1 METIKEEK
9 KYEWKNRMI
18 RRDGRFELLLKLLN
32 EFASEDFNWEYREG
46 KIYDR
51 QDMYPEGDLLEE
63 MSVYVISKKFGFV
76 KWLWDNEYIDYSA
89 VIVMKKFWSLENEMI
104 SLDEQR
110 YCEILML
117 LSISEDPIRL
127 LIYILR

>member
-1 METIKEEK
+1 METIKGEK
-9 KYEWKNRMI
+9 KTEWKNRMI
-18 RRDGRFELLLKLLN
+18 RKDGRFELLLKLLS
-32 EFASEDFNWEYREG
+32 EFASEDFNWEYRDG

-51 QDMYPEGDLLEE
+51 QDMYPDGDLLEE

>member
-127 LIYILR
+127 L

>member
-1 METIKEEK
+1 
-9 KYEWKNRMI
+9 MI
-18 RRDGRFELLLKLLN
+18 RKDSRIDLLIELLN
-32 EFASEDFNWEYREG
+32 EYEARRKDKDWRFQRTYKFDINIIRRTHTNLDNWWDTDFDNTNRE
-46 KIYDR
+46 I
-51 QDMYPEGDLLEE
+51 
-63 MSVYVISKKFGFV
+63 VSKSYWFI
-76 KWLWDNEYIDYSA
+76 KWLWENGWIDYSE
-89 VIVMKKFWSLENEMI
+89 VIRKKWFWTLENEMI

>member
-1 METIKEEK
+1 METIKGEK
-9 KYEWKNRMI
+9 KAEWENRMI
-18 RRDGRFELLLKLLN
+18 RKDGRFELLLKLLS
-32 EFASEDFNWEYREG
+32 EFASEDFNWEYRDG

-51 QDMYPEGDLLEE
+51 QDMYQDGDLLEE

-89 VIVMKKFWSLENEMI
+89 VIVMKKFWSLNNEMI

>member
-1 METIKEEK
+1 MNE
-9 KYEWKNRMI
+9 NRMI
-18 RRDGRFELLLKLLN
+18 RKDGRFELLLKLLS
-32 EFASEDFNWEYREG
+32 EFASEDFNWEYRDG